1 MRPNSHFLSTK
12 ATIQKRYRIN
22 QYIRTTPIRVIGEK
36 GENLGILETAEALR
50 IANERGLDLIEISA
64 TAKPPVCK
72 IMDFGKFK
80 YEKEKG
86 EREHSKKQ
94 KDVELKGIRIGFTTG
109 THDLELRVRQI
120 EKFLAEGHK
129 IRIQMKLSGRQKAH
143 GPLALQ
149 KFHDFLKMIPVEYQ
163 LELPPK
169 RLPQGFLAIIMKKI
183 TAK

>member
-1 MRPNSHFLSTK
+1 LLSTK

-22 QYIRTTPIRVIGEK
+22 QYIRTSPIRVIGEK

-50 IANERGLDLIEISA
+50 IANERELDLIEISA

-109 THDLELRVRQI
+109 KHDLEMRAHQI
-120 EKFLAEGHK
+120 DKFLAEGHK
-129 IRIQMKLSGRQKAH
+129 VRIQMKLTGRQKAH

-149 KFHDFLKMIPVEYQ
+149 KFNEFLAMISTEYQ

-169 RLPQGFLAIIMKKI
+169 RLPQGFLAIVTKK
-183 TAK
+183 

>member
-1 MRPNSHFLSTK
+1 MRPNSHFLSTN

-109 THDLELRVRQI
+109 THDLELRARQI

-183 TAK
+183 ATK